1 MTDAK
6 ILIVEDDEPSAA
18 HLKECLENLG
28 YTVCDAVSCGREA
41 IEKAA
46 DMRPDLAL
54 VDLRLEGEVTGLE
67 TAEQIGSRFDVP
79 VVYLTDEA
87 EGNLLL
93 RAQATNPFGYVL
105 RPFEARQLHLNIQT
119 AVSMHERECR
129 QRETEIRLK
138 RIIKRL
144 KDFTRLMKTV
154 FDSMSE
160 GVVAVDENRMLLFNN
175 SVAQRLGGDIPLDE
189 DIDKWAEKYGV
200 FQPDGKTLVTK
211 DKSPLTLALSGKA
224 TDDVEVLVRNE
235 KKPEGVHVSVSGRPL
250 RGKAGALK
258 GGVLVCR
265 DITMIKRTEAA
276 LERTIAQ
283 QQDQA
288 RLMETIFSSIS
299 DGVLVAN
306 AEGKFTFFNP
316 SAEQIVGVGM
326 LDLKPQQWEGEY
338 GVFYPDKKN
347 RLPTAQLPLVRAV
360 RGEATDEIEMFVRN
374 EQKSEGVYI
383 SVSGRP
389 LHTNV
394 GGHGGG
400 VIVFRDIT
408 KQKKAAAELGK
419 TMEELRKQSE
429 LMETTFKSINNG
441 IIVADVTGQSLYVN
455 PAAEQIVGMNITT
468 DHLPEEWVERY
479 GLFYPD
485 RETPMKMEDLPFLH
499 IFSHGESMDE
509 MDLFIRNQN
518 RPDGVYIRVS
528 GRPLLDNLG
537 GIRGG
542 VIIFRDVTER
552 VLAEEALAQAFA
564 QGRLEV
570 VDTILH
576 NIGNAINSV
585 TTGIETVRQNLVND
599 RVGRRL
605 FALAAAVREHQDD
618 WSDYIENDPQGRK
631 VMPFIINLS
640 ESFSKQNEGLI
651 KTVGRVKDR
660 ANHIADIV
668 RTQKA
673 LGSPTMTR
681 KDIDLHDALSAA
693 VRVLRDSLNKKG
705 IHTDIDCEHAPREI
719 SIQESQFHQML
730 VNLVKNSIEAIDD
743 LAAAQGLDETPRIQI
758 RASAEDDFLK
768 LEVSDNGIG
777 IKSKDTKAI
786 FAPGYTTK
794 ILGSG
799 LGLHSAANFVI
810 ASGGRIQALSK
821 GTGKGATMR
830 VRLPLSSVAPQEN
843 GRVAH
848 QPTIEVYQI

>member
-6 ILIVEDDEPSAA
+6 ILIVEDDESSAA
-18 HLKECLENLG
+18 HLEECLKNLG
-28 YTVCDAVSCGREA
+28 YAVCDAVSCGREA

-67 TAEQIGSRFDVP
+67 TAAQIGSRFDVP

-87 EGNLLL
+87 EGDLLQ
-93 RAQATNPFGYVL
+93 RAQATNSFGYVL

-175 SVAQRLGGDIPLDE
+175 SVAKRLGGDISLDE
-189 DIDKWAEKYGV
+189 DIDKWAEKYGI

-235 KKPEGVHVSVSGRPL
+235 KKPEGIHVSVSGRPL

-265 DITMIKRTEAA
+265 DITMIKQTEAA

-306 AEGKFTFFNP
+306 AEGEFTFFNP

-326 LDLKPQQWEGEY
+326 LNLKPQQWKGEY

-347 RLPTAQLPLVRAV
+347 RLPAAQLPLVRAV
-360 RGEATDEIEMFVRN
+360 RGEATDEIEMFIRN

-429 LMETTFKSINNG
+429 LMETTFKSISDG
-441 IIVADVTGQSLYVN
+441 IIVADVTGQSFYVN

-485 RETPMKMEDLPFLH
+485 RETPMKMEDMPFLH

-518 RPDGVYIRVS
+518 RPDGVYIWVS

-552 VLAEEALAQAFA
+552 MLAEEALAQAFA

-631 VMPFIINLS
+631 VMPFIIALS
-640 ESFSKQNEGLI
+640 ENFSKRNEDLT

-681 KDIDLHDALSAA
+681 KDIDLRDALSAA
-693 VRVLRDSLNKKG
+693 VRVLRDSLSKKG
-705 IHTDIDCEHAPREI
+705 IHTDINCEHAPREI

-743 LAAAQGLDETPRIQI
+743 LTLAQGLDEAPRIQI

-768 LEVSDNGIG
+768 LEVSD
-777 IKSKDTKAI
+777 
-786 FAPGYTTK
+786 
-794 ILGSG
+794 
-799 LGLHSAANFVI
+799 SARDPRRF
-810 ASGGRIQALSK
+810 
-821 GTGKGATMR
+821 
-830 VRLPLSSVAPQEN
+830 
-843 GRVAH
+843 
-848 QPTIEVYQI
+848 

>member
-6 ILIVEDDEPSAA
+6 ILIVEDDKPSTA
-18 HLKECLENLG
+18 HLEECLENLG
-28 YTVCDAVSCGREA
+28 YTVCAAVSCGHQA

-46 DMRPDLAL
+46 DLRPDLAL
-54 VDLRLEGEVTGLE
+54 VDLGLEGKVSGLE

-87 EGNLLL
+87 EGDLLQ
-93 RAQATNPFGYVL
+93 RAQGTNSFGYVL
-105 RPFEARQLHLNIQT
+105 KPFEKRQLHLNIQT
-119 AVSMHERECR
+119 AVSIHERETR
-129 QRETEIRLK
+129 HKQTEMRLK

-144 KDFTRLMKTV
+144 RDFTRLMKTV

-160 GVVAVDENRMLLFNN
+160 GVIAIDENRELVFHN
-175 SVAQRLGGDIPLDE
+175 SVARELGEELPME
-189 DIDKWAEKYGV
+189 RDIDKWAEKFGV
-200 FQPDGKTLVTK
+200 FQADGKALVTK
-211 DKSPLTLALSGKA
+211 DENPLELALSGKA
-224 TDDVEVLVRNE
+224 TDDFEVMVSND
-235 KKPEGVHVSVSGRPL
+235 KMPEGIHAHFSISGRPL
-250 RGKAGALK
+250 RGKEGALK
-258 GGVLVCR
+258 GGVLVFR
-265 DITMIKRTEAA
+265 DITKLQHTEVA
-276 LERTIAQ
+276 LERTIAEQ
-283 QQDQA
+283 KDQA
-288 RLMETIFSSIS
+288 LLMETILSSIS

-306 AEGKFTFFNP
+306 DEGKFTFFNP
-316 SAEQIVGVGM
+316 SAEQITGGM
-326 LDLKPQQWEGEY
+326 LDLKSEQWAGNH
-338 GVFYPDKKN
+338 GVFYSDQKTRMPA
-347 RLPTAQLPLVRAV
+347 TQFPLVRAV
-360 RGEATDEIEMFVRN
+360 RGEETDDVEMFVRN
-374 EQKSEGVYI
+374 EKKLDGYHV

-389 LHTNV
+389 LRTNV

-408 KQKKAAAELGK
+408 RQKEAAVELDK

-429 LMETTFKSINNG
+429 LMETMFNSISDG
-441 IIVADVTGQSLYVN
+441 IVVADVTGQSFYVN
-455 PAAEQIVGMNITT
+455 SAAEQITGMDIT
-468 DHLPEEWVERY
+468 DCPPEEWVERY

-485 RETPMKMEDLPFLH
+485 RETPMRMEDLPFLR
-499 IFSHGESMDE
+499 IISHGESMDDVD
-509 MDLFIRNQN
+509 MFIRNQN

-552 VLAEEALAQAFA
+552 MLAEEALAQAFA

-585 TTGIETVRQNLVND
+585 TTGIETVRQHLGDD

-605 FALAAAVREHQDD
+605 FALATAVREHQDD

-631 VMPFIINLS
+631 VMPFIIELS
-640 ESFSKQNEGLI
+640 ESFSKRNEDLI

-673 LGSPTMTR
+673 FGSPAMAR

-693 VRVLRDSLNKKG
+693 VRVLRDSLNRKG
-705 IHTDIDCEHAPREI
+705 IHTDIDCEDAPREI
-719 SIQESQFHQML
+719 RIQESQFHQML

-743 LAAAQGLDETPRIQI
+743 LTLAQGFDETPRIQI
-758 RASAEDDFLK
+758 RASAEDDFLN

-794 ILGSG
+794 RLGSG

-821 GTGKGATMR
+821 GTGKGATMH
-830 VRLPLSSVAPQEN
+830 VRLPLSSVAPQAN
-843 GRVAH
+843 GRASVS
-848 QPTIEVYQI
+848 TD